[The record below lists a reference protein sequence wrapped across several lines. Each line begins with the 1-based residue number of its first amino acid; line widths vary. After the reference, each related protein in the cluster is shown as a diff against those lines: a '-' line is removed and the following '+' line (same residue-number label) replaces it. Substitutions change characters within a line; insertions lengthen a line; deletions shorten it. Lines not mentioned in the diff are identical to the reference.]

1 MVRLIRNPGIALI
14 AKQAGLDFF
23 MLDAE
28 HGTFGMETIAD
39 IALAARAAGIG
50 CFIRVPELAKSYV
63 SRVLD
68 AGCSGVMVP
77 MVSSVEEAEALAGL
91 AKFDPTGRRGFGTI
105 GNHTDYRPIGGG
117 IAPEF
122 TKEANDDVLAIA
134 QIETVGGVENVEGIA
149 AVKGID
155 ALLIGP
161 MDLSMSLG
169 HTGDL
174 KNPVVI
180 EAIEKVAAAARANK
194 EAFGIHGP
202 DWLIEQ
208 FRPKGLNMIMSALDM
223 NMLHGA
229 MKTIAEKWQAE
240 K

>member
-1 MVRLIRNPGIALI
+1 MIRNPGIAAI

-28 HGTFGMETIAD
+28 HGTFDMETIAD
-39 IALAARAAGIG
+39 IALAARAADVG

-68 AGCSGVMVP
+68 AGCTGVMVP
-77 MVSSVEEAEALAGL
+77 MVSSVEEAERLAGL
-91 AKFDPTGRRGFGTI
+91 SKFDPPGKRGLGTI
-105 GNHTDYRPIGGG
+105 GNHTGYRPVSGGMA
-117 IAPEF
+117 IEF
-122 TKEANDDVLAIA
+122 TQEANQDVLCIA

-149 AVKGID
+149 AVQGVD

-180 EAIEKVAAAARANK
+180 EAIEKVAAAARANNK
-194 EAFGIHGP
+194 AFGIHGP

-208 FRPKGLNMIMSALDM
+208 FRPKGLNMIMSGLDM
-223 NMLHGA
+223 NMIHGA
-229 MKTIAEKWQAE
+229 MKQITEKWQAE
-240 K
+240 R